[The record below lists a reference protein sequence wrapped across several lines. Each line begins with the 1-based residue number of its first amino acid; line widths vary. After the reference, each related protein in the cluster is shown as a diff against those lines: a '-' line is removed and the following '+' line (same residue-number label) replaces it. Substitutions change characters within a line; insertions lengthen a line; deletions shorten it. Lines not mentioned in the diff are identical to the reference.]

1 MSGQKIS
8 RQVATRLDLVE
19 EDIWD
24 AIANGMTMMNVYKKF
39 NCSSRTF
46 SYWVKRKEGRAE
58 TLDRARKQ
66 FADTIAEETLSI
78 ADSTIDPGEAQ
89 INKVRIDA
97 RKWLA
102 GKVAP
107 DVYGDKTQPNVQIN
121 LQSEHLR
128 ALKDINSSEDGLL
141 VDRSHSRE

>member
-1 MSGQKIS
+1 MSGRKIT
-8 RQVATRLDLVE
+8 RQIGTRLSLVE
-19 EDIWD
+19 DEIFDD
-24 AIANGMTMMNVYKKF
+24 IANGMAMMHVYKKY
-39 NCSSRTF
+39 NCSRRAFHS
-46 SYWVKRKEGRAE
+46 WLDHKPGRKDVF
-58 TLDRARKQ
+58 DRARQ
-66 FADTIAEETLSI
+66 GFADAIAEETLSI

-107 DVYGDKTQPNVQIN
+107 DVYGDKSQPNVQIN

-128 ALKDINSSEDGLL
+128 ALKDINASEDGLL
-141 VDRSHSRE
+141 TDRSDSRE

>member
-1 MSGQKIS
+1 MSGRRIS
-8 RQVATRLDLVE
+8 RQVATKLDLVE

-39 NCSSRTF
+39 DCSSRTF
-46 SYWVKRKEGRAE
+46 RYWISRKESRAD

-128 ALKDINSSEDGLL
+128 ALKDINSEDGLL
-141 VDRSHSRE
+141 THRGDSGE

>member
-1 MSGQKIS
+1 MSGQKLS
-8 RQVATRLDLVE
+8 RQVATKLDLVE

-24 AIANGMTMMNVYKKF
+24 DISNGMTMTNVYKKF
-39 NCSSRTF
+39 GCSTRTF
-46 SYWVKRKEGRAE
+46 RYWINRKDGRTD
-58 TLDRARKQ
+58 TLDRARKH

-107 DVYGDKTQPNVQIN
+107 DIYGDKSQPNVQIN

-128 ALKDINSSEDGLL
+128 ALKDINSEDGLL
-141 VDRSHSRE
+141 TDRSDSGD

>member
-1 MSGQKIS
+1 MSGRRIS
-8 RQVATRLDLVE
+8 RQVATKLDLVE

-39 NCSSRTF
+39 DCSSRTF
-46 SYWVKRKEGRAE
+46 RYWISRKESRQD

-102 GKVAP
+102 GKVSP
-107 DVYGDKTQPNVQIN
+107 EVYGDKTQPNVQIN

-128 ALKDINSSEDGLL
+128 ALKDINNSEDGLL
-141 VDRSHSRE
+141 VDRSDSGE